1 MTQNRDPASE
11 GPTPNHAPGGKFA
24 KGNRANPGGRPK
36 VYAEAQALLDAGCC
50 DAARRML
57 ELTRHEDP
65 KVALAATKDIIDRT
79 VGKAK
84 ESVELKASGNV
95 LFASLLAELA
105 MLRQRLDEQERDD
118 DSEP

>member
-1 MTQNRDPASE
+1 MPDGR
-11 GPTPNHAPGGKFA
+11 FR
-24 KGNRANPGGRPK
+24 KGVSGNPGGRPPIY
-36 VYAEAQALLDAGCC
+36 VEAQKLLDAGCC

-105 MLRQRLDEQERDD
+105 MLRQRLDDQERDD